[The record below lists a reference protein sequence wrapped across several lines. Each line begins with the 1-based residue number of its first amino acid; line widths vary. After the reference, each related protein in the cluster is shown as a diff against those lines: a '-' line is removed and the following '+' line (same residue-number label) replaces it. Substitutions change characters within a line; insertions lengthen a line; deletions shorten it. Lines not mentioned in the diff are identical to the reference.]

1 MKSRTSFFN
10 KTVLRKDITRF
21 APAWGLYLTAMLLLS
36 LALFTEEE
44 VYLAQM
50 LGVTIGIF
58 AVVNFCYALVV
69 TALLFGDLFNARL
82 CNALHAMPMRRE
94 GWFLTH
100 LTSGALFSVIP
111 NLVVA
116 LCLMPQLGEYWYV
129 AFIWLGG
136 MTMNYLFFLG
146 AATLAAMC
154 TGSRFAMTL
163 VYGLIN
169 FLSILAMWIVQYLY
183 EPLLYGIEINAEPFV
198 FFSPVSYLC
207 SHELEFLPFVNDYL
221 RYAYHSDIG
230 GWPYVTGIALIG
242 LAMLAVAL
250 VLYRK
255 RHLESAGDFITL
267 RFLTPV
273 FLTLYTLAAGMA
285 LFLFS
290 RLFNTEQDYL
300 FLAVGIVAGFI
311 TGSMLLK
318 RTVRVF
324 KPATFVG
331 MAVLAAVLFASLGL
345 TRLDALGIVRYMPK
359 ADTVE
364 AVSIGYGS
372 STVFS
377 YTAKDQDEIR
387 ELMDIHQEFIDER
400 NTDAPVWYN
409 SIYMT
414 YRLDNGKTVTRKY
427 RMDFTTQAA
436 IDLAPWFS
444 KAEYVLGANDVAE
457 FAQRVK
463 YIEIENYN
471 DKYYPDTAIEPFQL
485 LETEEEIR
493 SLLDAIFADC
503 EAGRMIQD
511 LEYYSSFS
519 DEPYSIGY
527 INIHLTND
535 TNLCLSLWKDNI
547 STYNWLQDNLWESEN

>member
-10 KTVLRKDITRF
+10 KAVLRKDITRF

-69 TALLFGDLFNARL
+69 AALLFGDLFNSRL

-100 LTSGALFSVIP
+100 LTSGVLFSLIP

-146 AATLAAMC
+146 AAVLSAMC

-169 FLSILAMWIVQYLY
+169 FLSILAMWILQYLY
-183 EPLLYGIEINAEPFV
+183 EPLLYGIEINANPFV

-207 SHELEFLPFVNDYL
+207 THELDFLPFVNEL
-221 RYAYHSDIG
+221 LSYAYHSSIN
-230 GWPYVTGIALIG
+230 GWHYVTGIAVIG

-255 RHLESAGDFITL
+255 RHLESAGDFITV
-267 RFLTPV
+267 RFLSPV

-290 RLFNTEQDYL
+290 RLFDTEQDYL
-300 FLAVGIVAGFI
+300 FLAVGIIAGFI

-324 KPATFVG
+324 KPATFVS
-331 MAVLAAVLFASLGL
+331 MAVLAAVLFGSLGL
-345 TRLDALGIVRYMPK
+345 TRLDALGIVRYTPK
-359 ADTVE
+359 AETVKS
-364 AVSIGYGS
+364 VSISYGS
-372 STVFS
+372 TSEWA
-377 YTAKDQDEIR
+377 YTTEDDAEIL
-387 ELMDIHQEFIDER
+387 ELIDIHQEFIDER

-414 YRLDNGKTVTRKY
+414 YQLDNGKTVTRKY
-427 RMDFTTQAA
+427 RMNFDAQAA
-436 IDLAPWFS
+436 VDLAPWFS
-444 KAEYVLGANDVAE
+444 KAEFVLHTEDVAG
-457 FAQRVK
+457 FADRVK
-463 YIEIENYN
+463 YVELENYS

-485 LETEEEIR
+485 VEEREKIR
-493 SLLDAIFADC
+493 DLVDAIIADC

-511 LEYYSSFS
+511 HEYYSTFS
-519 DEPYSIGY
+519 ADNHTYGY
-527 INIHLTND
+527 INFHMENG
-535 TNLCLSLWKDNI
+535 TNLVLNVWTSNV
-547 STYNWLQDNLWESEN
+547 STYLWMQEHLRN